1 MCIYRS
7 YKTEDAGLKLKKIE
21 TQKIEAIADLFYQ
34 NQLEEGI
41 GQLPQLIQVLNEI
54 LEEKRYTDEQQYFN
68 LLKNI
73 TESIDDKNYIVLA
86 DLLVFELM
94 SDIEIVV

>member
-1 MCIYRS
+1 MR
-7 YKTEDAGLKLKKIE
+7 LKKIE

-54 LEEKRYTDEQQYFN
+54 LDEKRYTDEQQYFN

>member
-1 MCIYRS
+1 MR
-7 YKTEDAGLKLKKIE
+7 LKKIE

-73 TESIDDKNYIVLA
+73 MESIDDKNYIVLA

>member
-1 MCIYRS
+1 MR
-7 YKTEDAGLKLKKIE
+7 LKKIE

-34 NQLEEGI
+34 SQLEEGI

>member
-1 MCIYRS
+1 MR
-7 YKTEDAGLKLKKIE
+7 LKKIE

-73 TESIDDKNYIVLA
+73 MESIDDKNYIVLA
-86 DLLVFELM
+86 DLLMFELM
-94 SDIEIVV
+94 SDTEIVV

>member
-1 MCIYRS
+1 MR
-7 YKTEDAGLKLKKIE
+7 LKKIE

-54 LEEKRYTDEQQYFN
+54 LEEKRYTDEQQYFD

>member
-1 MCIYRS
+1 LR
-7 YKTEDAGLKLKKIE
+7 LKKIE

-73 TESIDDKNYIVLA
+73 MESIDDKNYIVLA

-94 SDIEIVV
+94 SDTEIVV

>member
-1 MCIYRS
+1 MR
-7 YKTEDAGLKLKKIE
+7 LKKIE
-21 TQKIEAIADLFYQ
+21 TQKIETIADLFYQ

>member
-1 MCIYRS
+1 MR
-7 YKTEDAGLKLKKIE
+7 LKKIE

-41 GQLPQLIQVLNEI
+41 GQLPKLIQVLNEI

-73 TESIDDKNYIVLA
+73 MESIDDKNYIVLA

-94 SDIEIVV
+94 SDTEIVV

>member
-1 MCIYRS
+1 MR
-7 YKTEDAGLKLKKIE
+7 LKKIE
-21 TQKIEAIADLFYQ
+21 TQKMEAIADLFYQ

>member
-1 MCIYRS
+1 MR
-7 YKTEDAGLKLKKIE
+7 LKKIE

>member
-1 MCIYRS
+1 MR
-7 YKTEDAGLKLKKIE
+7 LKKIE

-41 GQLPQLIQVLNEI
+41 GQLQQLIQVLNEI

-73 TESIDDKNYIVLA
+73 MESIDDKNYIVLA

-94 SDIEIVV
+94 SDTEIVV

>member
-1 MCIYRS
+1 M
-7 YKTEDAGLKLKKIE
+7 
-21 TQKIEAIADLFYQ
+21 
-34 NQLEEGI
+34 
-41 GQLPQLIQVLNEI
+41 IQVLNEI

-73 TESIDDKNYIVLA
+73 MESIDDKNYIVLA

-94 SDIEIVV
+94 SDTEIVV

>member
-1 MCIYRS
+1 M
-7 YKTEDAGLKLKKIE
+7 KLKKIE

-34 NQLEEGI
+34 NQLEEGN

>member
-1 MCIYRS
+1 MR
-7 YKTEDAGLKLKKIE
+7 LKKIE

-73 TESIDDKNYIVLA
+73 TESNNKKNYIVLA

>member
-1 MCIYRS
+1 MR
-7 YKTEDAGLKLKKIE
+7 LKKIE

-54 LEEKRYTDEQQYFN
+54 LEEKRYTDEQQYFK

>member
-1 MCIYRS
+1 MRF
-7 YKTEDAGLKLKKIE
+7 KEIE

>member
-1 MCIYRS
+1 M
-7 YKTEDAGLKLKKIE
+7 KLKKIE

-94 SDIEIVV
+94 SDTEIVV

>member
-1 MCIYRS
+1 MR
-7 YKTEDAGLKLKKIE
+7 LKKIE

-34 NQLEEGI
+34 NQLEEGR

-73 TESIDDKNYIVLA
+73 MESIDDKNYIVLA

-94 SDIEIVV
+94 SDTEIVE

>member
-1 MCIYRS
+1 M
-7 YKTEDAGLKLKKIE
+7 KLKKIE

-73 TESIDDKNYIVLA
+73 MESIDDKNYIVLA

-94 SDIEIVV
+94 SDTEIVV

>member
-1 MCIYRS
+1 MR
-7 YKTEDAGLKLKKIE
+7 LKKIE

-73 TESIDDKNYIVLA
+73 MESIDDKNYIVLA

-94 SDIEIVV
+94 SDTEIVV

>member
-1 MCIYRS
+1 MR
-7 YKTEDAGLKLKKIE
+7 LKKIE

-41 GQLPQLIQVLNEI
+41 GRLPQLIQVLNEI

-73 TESIDDKNYIVLA
+73 MESIDDKNYIVLA

-94 SDIEIVV
+94 SDTEIVV

>member
-1 MCIYRS
+1 M
-7 YKTEDAGLKLKKIE
+7 KLKKIE

-54 LEEKRYTDEQQYFN
+54 LEEKRYTDEQQYLN

>member
-1 MCIYRS
+1 MRF
-7 YKTEDAGLKLKKIE
+7 KEIE

-34 NQLEEGI
+34 NQLEEVI

>member
-1 MCIYRS
+1 M
-7 YKTEDAGLKLKKIE
+7 KLKKIE

>member
-1 MCIYRS
+1 MR
-7 YKTEDAGLKLKKIE
+7 LKKIE

-34 NQLEEGI
+34 NQLEEGL

>member
-1 MCIYRS
+1 MR
-7 YKTEDAGLKLKKIE
+7 LKKIE

-94 SDIEIVV
+94 SDTEIVV

>member
-1 MCIYRS
+1 MR
-7 YKTEDAGLKLKKIE
+7 LKKIE
-21 TQKIEAIADLFYQ
+21 TQIIEAIADLFYQ

-41 GQLPQLIQVLNEI
+41 GQIPQFIQVLNEI

>member
-1 MCIYRS
+1 MR
-7 YKTEDAGLKLKKIE
+7 LKKIE
-21 TQKIEAIADLFYQ
+21 TQKIEAIADLFYH

-73 TESIDDKNYIVLA
+73 MESIDDKNYIVLA

-94 SDIEIVV
+94 SDTEIVV

>member
-1 MCIYRS
+1 MR
-7 YKTEDAGLKLKKIE
+7 LKKIE

-54 LEEKRYTDEQQYFN
+54 LEEKRYTDAQQYFN

-73 TESIDDKNYIVLA
+73 MESIDDKNYIVLA